1 MKEVTID
8 TEYIKLSQI
17 LKLAGIVQTGGQ
29 SKILISSG
37 KIEVNGETVKERGKK
52 IRKGDKIKI
61 EGIDEFVV
69 EIGRAHV

>member
-17 LKLAGIVQTGGQ
+17 LKLAGIIQTGGQ

-69 EIGRAHV
+69 V